1 MFKGLDMF
9 NLKFSKNTKNIQW
22 SFISLAISSFANL
35 LLRIVLG
42 KKLGPSGLGL
52 YTIVFTVYMF
62 GMQFAGFGIGSSLIR
77 YIATYHDNLPKIKE
91 LFSSG
96 ILMSIIS
103 GSVMGVLLYLL
114 SGIISNQFFHNP
126 QMTNLLRL
134 TAFCFP
140 FIAVQKVVVGTLNG
154 LKEMKLYAIVN
165 IVQNAS
171 VMIVSYFLVI
181 LLKMDVM
188 GAVIGLV
195 IPTILVG
202 LFSLIFTK
210 NFFVQP
216 NKLMNPVLKEIS
228 WFGFYVVLANSIG
241 MINTQVNSLFIG
253 HFMNE
258 TQVGYYAVAAIF
270 VQGVTLLPHAI
281 QAVTTPSI
289 AIYYGKGELT
299 KIRQLIKKTVFKT
312 YEIIVCISF
321 ILVISGKFLITLL
334 FTDEFLP
341 AYLPLLVLLIGYTIS
356 AAYVSLGGC
365 LSSIGKVSIVF
376 KLSAICAGLNILL
389 NIGLIPRFGLLGAA
403 SATSISLIFTS
414 LINFYYLRR
423 YTTEKRIKPNNS
435 FNLLRQY

>member
-1 MFKGLDMF
+1 MDMF
-9 NLKFSKNTKNIQW
+9 NLKLSKNTKDIQW
-22 SFISLAISSFANL
+22 SFISLAIASFANL
-35 LLRIVLG
+35 LLRIILG

-52 YTIVFTVYMF
+52 YTIVFTIYMF

-77 YIATYHDNLPKIKE
+77 YIATYHDNLPKTKE
-91 LFSSG
+91 LFSCG
-96 ILMSIIS
+96 ILVSIIS

-126 QMTNLLRL
+126 QLTNLLRL

-165 IVQNAS
+165 IVQNAA

-216 NKLMNPVLKEIS
+216 NKLMSPIFKEIS

-241 MINTQVNSLFIG
+241 MINTQVDSLLIG

-270 VQGVTLLPHAI
+270 VQGVTLLPQAI

-289 AIYYGKGELT
+289 AIYYGKGEFI

-312 YEIIVCISF
+312 YGIIVFISF
-321 ILVISGKFLITLL
+321 ILIIFGKFLITLL

-341 AYLPLLVLLIGYTIS
+341 AYLPLLVLLIGHTIY

-403 SATSISLIFTS
+403 SATSISLIFTT
-414 LINFYYLRR
+414 LINLYYLMR
-423 YTTEKRIKPNNS
+423 YTTEKQIKPNNS
-435 FNLLRQY
+435 FKLLKHY

>member
-1 MFKGLDMF
+1 MFKGMDMF
-9 NLKFSKNTKNIQW
+9 NLKFSKGTKNIQW
-22 SFISLAISSFANL
+22 SFISLATASFANL

-42 KKLGPSGLGL
+42 KELGPSGLGL

-77 YIATYHDNLPKIKE
+77 YIATYHDDLPKIKE
-91 LFSSG
+91 IFSSG
-96 ILMSIIS
+96 ILVSILS
-103 GSVMGVLLYLL
+103 GSVMSVLLYLL

-154 LKEMKLYAIVN
+154 LKEIKLYAIVN
-165 IVQNAS
+165 IVQNAL

-195 IPTILVG
+195 IPTILVS

-241 MINTQVNSLFIG
+241 MINTQVNSLLIG

-281 QAVTTPSI
+281 QVVTTPSI

-299 KIRQLIKKTVFKT
+299 KIRQLIKKTVLKT
-312 YEIIVCISF
+312 YGIIVCISF

-341 AYLPLLVLLIGYTIS
+341 AYLPMLVLLIGHTIY

-365 LSSIGKVSIVF
+365 LSSIGKVNIVF
-376 KLSAICAGLNILL
+376 KLGAISAGLNILL

-423 YTTEKRIKPNNS
+423 YTAEKQIKPNKS
-435 FNLLRQY
+435 FNLLKQY